1 MALAEER
8 WIEVTSSQFDHE
20 TEGLKLVRQLLPDHS
35 PYRAWSNFEFRDNH
49 GRWHEVDLLVLGRAQ
64 LHLVELKY
72 YSGVLTGDDHRWMRP
87 GKRAE
92 DSPLKLARRK
102 AQYLASRLQDAARDW
117 ERETGAT
124 IPDIKQVVPFVQ
136 ESVFLHHPQFRC
148 ELDDHSAQG
157 LYGLDG
163 AKGKSRLPGISELL
177 LEPPRH
183 HRTISASH
191 DRLLPEIMKR
201 LGLVPRRER
210 VAGSWVIEEALVS
223 EGTGWQDWH
232 AYHQV
237 TPTQHARI
245 RFRVPPSGATEAT
258 TRELRRLAQHEFG
271 TMSRLVH
278 DGLLRPVDIV
288 DSDLGTGLVYP
299 LEKSLQRLDLW
310 LAEQPQGLSLD
321 TQLNLIRQ
329 IAEAVH
335 YAHGSAVAHRD
346 LTPEAIWVRSHSDHS
361 IKVLVG
367 DWHSAGV
374 AGPAPPTDLPAD
386 GVTALHLAGEI
397 ELASTEQATYAAY
410 RAPEDIWQTSSTDRF
425 RLDVFGVGALAFYVL
440 TGEAPAAG
448 GAALRDRLRE
458 QGGLDISPELPAASE
473 PLRALVLNATKPSPS
488 ERTAD
493 LAKFL
498 EQLAHA
504 ERTPDTSV
512 EPDLDPL
519 EARPGAILDG
529 RYRLERRLGQG
540 STAVG
545 LLVTDLSISGEPER
559 VLKVALDDNAAR
571 RLTDEADVLRRL
583 DSPRLVR
590 LLDGPIALSGRQA
603 LLLEVAGTQT
613 LAEVLRERTRMSLD
627 LLQRYGTDLLEALS
641 ALDKAGVDHR
651 DIKPANLG
659 VRTSKGDRAKHLV
672 LFDFSLT
679 RAAASATEAGTP
691 PYLDPFLAT
700 ETRPRYDSPAERYA
714 ASVVLF
720 EMATGTTPTYGEGDA
735 HPGSITAEATVPR
748 TAFDPSITK
757 AMVAFFTKALARH
770 AEQRHHTA
778 TEMLRQWESAF
789 PSSVTTIPDNADEL
803 AAAAGLETSLGK
815 AGLSARA
822 LSAIEPLHVQTVGDL
837 VALDAVR
844 LNQFS
849 GAADVTRREVK
860 GRAKQWRTRFADA
873 VRESS
878 PASTGASLPSP
889 QDAAELLMAHTGKG
903 RSQSRRETARLL
915 FGVGT
920 ELDAFATQAQLGAHL
935 TTPVGAARATQLLS
949 ALQDGWADHHRTLNL
964 LTKLEH
970 VVRERLEELGCVAT
984 VDELTHTLLT
994 AMTPRGLPTREAERG
1009 EHRLVL
1015 GLLRAVLDRQ
1025 RALVRADAEVE
1036 PLHTRRREGR
1046 MSLVATDAALLE
1058 TAESLGREADRLVAA
1073 DTGAQHEL
1081 VIPADLVAERLT
1093 PIVAHLDTLPTGLD
1107 DEGRRARLA
1116 AAVSTR
1122 AAASGAGELHHRN
1135 LPTPRAVALT
1145 LRGVA
1150 AHQPL
1155 TARSV
1160 QERARARFP
1169 ALATLPDRPELDEVV
1184 SSANVGLL
1192 YDADK
1197 RAYRSVTSTSDTTGL
1212 DTRQPTHVVPD
1223 VAPISTAGVAGQRL
1237 RDSRARHSFLA
1248 LGVPGHRLERAVRV
1262 LTQEYGALS
1271 LDLTDVLLLALHA
1284 QAEAA
1289 GMRWATVQ
1297 AADAAAAGSRPSQGL
1312 ARLVEQA
1319 VPTVTAAVEQAM
1331 DAADG
1336 EQPVLLTDASPLARY
1351 GHLGV
1356 LTQWTDLTRPR
1367 RQAVWLV
1374 VPQLRN
1380 SHGPVLDGR
1389 PVTLNSPGQFLPLD
1403 TEWIDARDHAL
1414 TTIQTP

>member
-1 MALAEER
+1 MALSNDR
-8 WIEVTSSQFDHE
+8 WLEVTASQFEHE
-20 TEGLKLVRQLLPDHS
+20 TKGLKLVRQLLPDHS

-72 YSGVLTGDDHRWMRP
+72 YSGVLTGDDHRWLRP

-124 IPDIKQVVPFVQ
+124 IPDIRQVVPFVQ
-136 ESVFLHHPQFRC
+136 ESVFLHHPRFQC
-148 ELDDHSAQG
+148 ELSDQAAQG

-163 AKGKSRLPGISELL
+163 AQGKTLLPGISELL
-177 LEPPRH
+177 LEPPRNR
-183 HRTISASH
+183 RTTSASH
-191 DRLLPEIMKR
+191 ERLFPELMKR
-201 LGLVPRRER
+201 LGLVARRER
-210 VAGSWVIEEALVS
+210 TAGSWVIEEAPLN
-223 EGTGWQDWH
+223 EGTGWQDWR
-232 AYHQV
+232 ANHQV
-237 TPTQHARI
+237 DPTQHARI
-245 RFRVPPSGATEAT
+245 RFRVPPPGATEAT

-346 LTPEAIWVRSHSDHS
+346 LTPEAIWVRSHSDDS

-386 GVTALHLAGEI
+386 GVTALHRSGEI

-410 RAPEDIWQTSSTDRF
+410 RAPEDVWQTSSTDRF

-473 PLRALVLNATKPSPS
+473 PLRALVLGATKPSPS

-493 LAKFL
+493 LATFL
-498 EQLAHA
+498 EQLADA
-504 ERTPDTSV
+504 ERTPHTST

-545 LLVTDLSISGEPER
+545 LLVTDLSASGEPER

-571 RLTDEADVLRRL
+571 RLTDEAEVLRRL
-583 DSPRLVR
+583 NSPRLVR

-627 LLQRYGTDLLEALS
+627 LLQRYGTDLLEALA
-641 ALDKAGVDHR
+641 ALDKTGVDHR

-748 TAFDPSITK
+748 SAFDPSIAK
-757 AMVAFFTKALARH
+757 AMVAFFTKALARD

-778 TEMLRQWESAF
+778 TEMLREWESAF
-789 PSSVTTIPDNADEL
+789 PPSVTTVPDNADEL
-803 AAAAGLETSLGK
+803 AAAARLDTPLGK

-822 LSAIEPLHVQTVGDL
+822 LSAVEPLHVETVGDL

-849 GAADVTRREVK
+849 GAADVTRKEVK
-860 GRAKQWRTRFADA
+860 GRAKEWRTRFADA

-878 PASTGASLPSP
+878 PANTGSSLPSP

-935 TTPVGAARATQLLS
+935 ITPVGAARATQLLS

-964 LTKLEH
+964 LILLEH
-970 VVRERLEELGCVAT
+970 VVQERLNEVGCVAT

-994 AMTPRGLPTREAERG
+994 AMTPRSLPTREAERE

-1036 PLHTRRREGR
+1036 PLHTRRREG
-1046 MSLVATDAALLE
+1046 
-1058 TAESLGREADRLVAA
+1058 
-1073 DTGAQHEL
+1073 
-1081 VIPADLVAERLT
+1081 
-1093 PIVAHLDTLPTGLD
+1093 
-1107 DEGRRARLA
+1107 
-1116 AAVSTR
+1116 
-1122 AAASGAGELHHRN
+1122 
-1135 LPTPRAVALT
+1135 
-1145 LRGVA
+1145 
-1150 AHQPL
+1150 
-1155 TARSV
+1155 
-1160 QERARARFP
+1160 
-1169 ALATLPDRPELDEVV
+1169 
-1184 SSANVGLL
+1184 
-1192 YDADK
+1192 
-1197 RAYRSVTSTSDTTGL
+1197 
-1212 DTRQPTHVVPD
+1212 
-1223 VAPISTAGVAGQRL
+1223 
-1237 RDSRARHSFLA
+1237 
-1248 LGVPGHRLERAVRV
+1248 
-1262 LTQEYGALS
+1262 
-1271 LDLTDVLLLALHA
+1271 
-1284 QAEAA
+1284 
-1289 GMRWATVQ
+1289 
-1297 AADAAAAGSRPSQGL
+1297 
-1312 ARLVEQA
+1312 
-1319 VPTVTAAVEQAM
+1319 
-1331 DAADG
+1331 
-1336 EQPVLLTDASPLARY
+1336 
-1351 GHLGV
+1351 
-1356 LTQWTDLTRPR
+1356 
-1367 RQAVWLV
+1367 
-1374 VPQLRN
+1374 
-1380 SHGPVLDGR
+1380 
-1389 PVTLNSPGQFLPLD
+1389 
-1403 TEWIDARDHAL
+1403 
-1414 TTIQTP
+1414 